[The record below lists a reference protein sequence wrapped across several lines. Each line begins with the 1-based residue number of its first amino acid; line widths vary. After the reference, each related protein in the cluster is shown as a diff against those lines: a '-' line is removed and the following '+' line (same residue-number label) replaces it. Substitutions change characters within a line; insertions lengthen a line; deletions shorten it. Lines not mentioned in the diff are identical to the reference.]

1 MPTLVV
7 TRKVFLPKV
16 LLFANIAFWKLVSF
30 AFSSNICLDL
40 GSTLVG
46 ESLQLQLSSSHSCAT
61 GVFATLA
68 SNVTVKKL
76 CCSKDLSQAMSFDLT
91 LQILQSTMSTRQ
103 PHSRTWRWRKVILW
117 EIVFSFLLQTLFV
130 NFQIVCFPASISTF
144 IAIDLSSDHL
154 WLFKSCVAL
163 LIFPQSWQFTD
174 HLFINVI

>member
-7 TRKVFLPKV
+7 TRKVFLRKV

-61 GVFATLA
+61 GVFANLA
-68 SNVTVKKL
+68 SNVTVKRL
-76 CCSKDLSQAMSFDLT
+76 SCSKDLSQAMSFDLT

-144 IAIDLSSDHL
+144 IATCHPIICDFLNRVL
-154 WLFKSCVAL
+154 PC
-163 LIFPQSWQFTD
+163 
-174 HLFINVI
+174 

>member
-103 PHSRTWRWRKVILW
+103 PHSRTWRWHKVILW

-130 NFQIVCFPASISTF
+130 NFQIVCFPASISTL

-163 LIFPQSWQFTD
+163 QIFPQSWQFTD

>member
-61 GVFATLA
+61 GVFANLA
-68 SNVTVKKL
+68 SNVTVKRL
-76 CCSKDLSQAMSFDLT
+76 SCSKDLSQAMSFDLT

-117 EIVFSFLLQTLFV
+117 EIVFSFANVVCEFSDCVFSRIYFHIHCNRLVIRSFV
-130 NFQIVCFPASISTF
+130 TF
-144 IAIDLSSDHL
+144 
-154 WLFKSCVAL
+154 
-163 LIFPQSWQFTD
+163 
-174 HLFINVI
+174 

>member
-30 AFSSNICLDL
+30 TFSSNICLDL

-103 PHSRTWRWRKVILW
+103 PHSRTWRWHKVILW
-117 EIVFSFLLQTLFV
+117 EIVFSFANVVCEFSDCVFSRIYFHINCNRLVIRSFV
-130 NFQIVCFPASISTF
+130 TF
-144 IAIDLSSDHL
+144 
-154 WLFKSCVAL
+154 
-163 LIFPQSWQFTD
+163 
-174 HLFINVI
+174 

>member
-30 AFSSNICLDL
+30 TFSSNICLDL

-46 ESLQLQLSSSHSCAT
+46 ESLQLQLSSSHSCTT

-103 PHSRTWRWRKVILW
+103 PHSRTWRWHKVILW
-117 EIVFSFLLQTLFV
+117 EIVSSFANVVCEFSDCVFSRIYFHIHCNRLVIRSFV
-130 NFQIVCFPASISTF
+130 TF
-144 IAIDLSSDHL
+144 
-154 WLFKSCVAL
+154 
-163 LIFPQSWQFTD
+163 
-174 HLFINVI
+174 

>member
-1 MPTLVV
+1 MVIKCRHSWWHARYFFQKYYFLQTLHSENWCLLH
-7 TRKVFLPKV
+7 FLY
-16 LLFANIAFWKLVSF
+16 
-30 AFSSNICLDL
+30 ICLDL

-103 PHSRTWRWRKVILW
+103 PHSRTWRWHKVILW
-117 EIVFSFLLQTLFV
+117 EIVFSFANVVCEFSDCVFSRIYFHIHCNRLVIRSFV
-130 NFQIVCFPASISTF
+130 TF
-144 IAIDLSSDHL
+144 
-154 WLFKSCVAL
+154 
-163 LIFPQSWQFTD
+163 
-174 HLFINVI
+174 

>member
-61 GVFATLA
+61 GVFANLA
-68 SNVTVKKL
+68 SNVTVKRL
-76 CCSKDLSQAMSFDLT
+76 SCSKDLSQAMSFDLT

-103 PHSRTWRWRKVILW
+103 PHSRTWRWHKVILW

-130 NFQIVCFPASISTF
+130 NFQIVCFPASISIF
-144 IAIDLSSDHL
+144 IATCHPIICDFLNHVL
-154 WLFKSCVAL
+154 PC
-163 LIFPQSWQFTD
+163 
-174 HLFINVI
+174 

>member
-68 SNVTVKKL
+68 SNVTVEKL
-76 CCSKDLSQAMSFDLT
+76 WCSKDLSQAMSFDLT

-103 PHSRTWRWRKVILW
+103 PHSRTWRWRKVILR

-154 WLFKSCVAL
+154 WLF
-163 LIFPQSWQFTD
+163 
-174 HLFINVI
+174 